1 MQIFQINKNKAITLF
16 NGMIKGKRRIK
27 WRYMFIQVWISDGI
41 NWFVQLGRR
50 LTVKTVGNSH
60 RKPHIQATGRY
71 CDETV
76 DGAEL

>member
-1 MQIFQINKNKAITLF
+1 M
-16 NGMIKGKRRIK
+16 GVDHR
-27 WRYMFIQVWISDGI
+27 WH
-41 NWFVQLGRR
+41 QLICSTKYLR

-60 RKPHIQATGRY
+60 RKPRILATGRY